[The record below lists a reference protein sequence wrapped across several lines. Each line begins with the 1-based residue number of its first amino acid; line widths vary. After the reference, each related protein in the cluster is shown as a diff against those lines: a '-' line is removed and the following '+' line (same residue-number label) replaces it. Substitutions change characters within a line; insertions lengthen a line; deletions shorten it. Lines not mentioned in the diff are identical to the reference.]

1 MTDDVFNKAKQESI
15 IQRDNDRARAYLINL
30 EARRGQE
37 KQIQQREK
45 LRQEERAEHKEYGD
59 WVDRDVEDHRMLEVV
74 VARRQKV
81 AAEKYR
87 KFLLEQINEEGVRKK
102 REKQEL
108 EDSLLKI
115 KLEREHMEAVGR
127 EFVDSYVDVLPI
139 HPNLR
144 MIEKYNS
151 NYV

>member
-1 MTDDVFNKAKQESI
+1 MTDDVSNKAQQESI
-15 IQRDNDRARAYLINL
+15 IQRDNDRARAYLVNL